1 MMINMSRIEIN
12 LSDRYKNKLGIGPT
26 AKKIFHEAN
35 CYDEVILN
43 FENIEFMSRS
53 FAQEYVFQK
62 YNSKSEIIEI
72 NMNDNIKKLLKLAN
86 EEYEE
91 YFNVTIL

>member
-1 MMINMSRIEIN
+1 MSRIEIN
-12 LSDRYKNKLGIGPT
+12 LSERYKNKLGLGPT
-26 AKKIFHEAN
+26 AKKIFQEAN
-35 CYDEVILN
+35 SYDKVILN

-62 YNSKSEIIEI
+62 YNSKSEIIEM
-72 NMNDNIKKLLKLAN
+72 NMNDDIKKLLELAS

>member
-1 MMINMSRIEIN
+1 MTQIEIN
-12 LSDRYKNKLGIGPT
+12 LSNRYKNKLGIGPT
-26 AKKIFHEAN
+26 AKKIFQEAKG
-35 CYDEVILN
+35 YDKVILN

-62 YNSKSEIIEI
+62 YNSKPKVIET
-72 NMNDNIKKLLKLAN
+72 NMNENIEELLKLVT

-91 YFNVTIL
+91 YFNVTK

>member
-1 MMINMSRIEIN
+1 
-12 LSDRYKNKLGIGPT
+12 
-26 AKKIFHEAN
+26 
-35 CYDEVILN
+35 
-43 FENIEFMSRS
+43 MSRS

-72 NMNDNIKKLLKLAN
+72 NMNDNIKKLLKLAS

-91 YFNVTIL
+91 YFNVTI

>member
-1 MMINMSRIEIN
+1 MTQIEIN
-12 LSDRYKNKLGIGPT
+12 LSNRYKNKLGIGPT
-26 AKKIFHEAN
+26 AKKIFHEAEG
-35 CYDEVILN
+35 YDKVILN

-62 YNSKSEIIEI
+62 YNSKSKVIEI
-72 NMNDNIKKLLKLAN
+72 NMNENIEELLKLVT

-91 YFNVTIL
+91 YFNVTK

>member
-1 MMINMSRIEIN
+1 MINMSRIEIN
-12 LSDRYKNKLGIGPT
+12 LSERYKNKLGIGPT
-26 AKKIFHEAN
+26 AKKIFNEAN

-72 NMNDNIKKLLKLAN
+72 NMNDNIKKLLKLAS

-91 YFNVTIL
+91 YFNVTI

>member
-1 MMINMSRIEIN
+1 MTKIEIK
-12 LSDRYKNKLGIGPT
+12 LSNRYKNKLGIGPT
-26 AKKIFHEAN
+26 AKKIFQEVN
-35 CYDEVILN
+35 DYDEVILN

-62 YNSKSEIIEI
+62 FNSQSKITEI
-72 NMNDNIKKLLKLAN
+72 NMNESIKKLLKMVN

-91 YFNVTIL
+91 YFR

>member
-1 MMINMSRIEIN
+1 MTQIEIN
-12 LSDRYKNKLGIGPT
+12 LSNRYKNKLGIGPT
-26 AKKIFHEAN
+26 AKKIFQEAEG
-35 CYDEVILN
+35 YDEVILN

-62 YNSKSEIIEI
+62 YNSKSKVIEI
-72 NMNDNIKKLLKLAN
+72 NMNENIEELLKLVT

-91 YFNVTIL
+91 YFNVTI